1 MTFVFFLRCMKNL
14 LLLSLCLLL
23 CIYTQAQYSDSVHYY
38 LGYTASGNVNQTN
51 DGRSYLLNNALK
63 AGIRQKK
70 ISFNLSNSWIY
81 GAQNSQLTNNDF
93 QSALD
98 VNFYTGIPHFYYW
111 GLGNYTTSYSLKINH
126 QVQGGA
132 GAAYS
137 VVDTKDNYLNLSD
150 GILYEKSDLYLNDTT
165 RDRYNT
171 FRNSARL
178 SFKFSLVKNI
188 VIVNGTGFLQN
199 SLSNSDDYIIRAN
212 AGLAVKLKKW
222 LALTAGVTYNRFNR
236 TRRENMLFTYGVT
249 IERYF

>member
-1 MTFVFFLRCMKNL
+1 MKKIFLIVVCQM
-14 LLLSLCLLL
+14 LS
-23 CIYTQAQYSDSVHYY
+23 YMAFAQYSDSVHYY
-38 LGYTASGNVNQTN
+38 LGYAASGNVNQTN
-51 DGRSYLLNNALK
+51 DGRTYLLNNALK

-70 ISFNLSNSWIY
+70 VSFNLNNGWIY

-98 VNFYTGIPHFYYW
+98 VNFYTTIRHFYYW

-137 VVDTKDNYLNLSD
+137 FIDTGDNYLNLSD
-150 GILYEKSDLYLNDTT
+150 GILYEKSDLYLNDSV
-165 RDRYNT
+165 RDVYNT
-171 FRNSARL
+171 FRNSLRL

-188 VIVNGTGFLQN
+188 IMVNGTGFLQN
-199 SLSNSDDYIIRAN
+199 SLSYSNDYIVRCN

-222 LALTAGVTYNRFNR
+222 LALTAGFTYNRFNR
-236 TRRENMLFTYGVT
+236 TERENMLFTYGVT
-249 IERYF
+249 VERYF